1 MARHWVIACTVYR
14 NDVLRPLVITDWKCL
29 MKKNLSLAWA
39 WVLVG
44 VMVGGCSQTRQANP
58 ESAAANERFGHMQ
71 AGSVLPT
78 DAKVATTASMAQ
90 AQRSI
95 IRRGTLMIKV
105 TDLEETKRQAM
116 RYVNQAGGFV
126 EAESSSN
133 LTRSISE
140 IQMTLRVPVG
150 KFEAAMEAFNAL
162 GVAMNR
168 SVSAEDITSQ
178 VVDLTARLRVMRAQE
193 EVYIGLLKQSK
204 TLKDSMAVQDR
215 LMELRQE
222 IESLDAQLKS
232 QSELASLSTIELT
245 MRTDT
250 KPAGDA
256 QSAGWAQES
265 WTAAT
270 NSLGAVMRDLGRMI
284 IGLAVFAPIWLPIL
298 GLFVWAI
305 RRAGRKTVPPP
316 VQ

>member
-1 MARHWVIACTVYR
+1 
-14 NDVLRPLVITDWKCL
+14 
-29 MKKNLSLAWA
+29 MKKTLSLAWA
-39 WVLVG
+39 WVVVG
-44 VMVGGCSQTRQANP
+44 VILGGCAQPRMARP
-58 ESAAANERFGHMQ
+58 ESAAAGGDFRSMQ
-71 AGSVLPT
+71 AASELAP

-90 AQRSI
+90 NQRSI

-250 KPAGDA
+250 KPASDA
-256 QSAGWAQES
+256 QNAGWAQES

-270 NSLGAVMRDLGRMI
+270 NSLGAVMRDFGRAI
-284 IGLAVFAPIWLPIL
+284 IGFAVFAPLWLPVV
-298 GLFVWAI
+298 GLFAWAI
-305 RRAGRKTVPPP
+305 RRSGRKPPPPP

>member
-1 MARHWVIACTVYR
+1 MNKT
-14 NDVLRPLVITDWKCL
+14 
-29 MKKNLSLAWA
+29 LSLAWA

-44 VMVGGCSQTRQANP
+44 ILAVSLSGCSQPRQASP
-58 ESAAANERFGHMQ
+58 ETAAAAGEYGFNQ
-71 AGSVLPT
+71 AGSKLAEN
-78 DAKVATTASMAQ
+78 DRVATTASMAQ
-90 AQRSI
+90 NQRSI

-193 EVYIGLLKQSK
+193 EVYLNLLKQSR

-222 IESLDAQLKS
+222 IESLAAQLKS

-245 MRTDT
+245 LRTDT
-250 KPAGDA
+250 KPASDA

-284 IGLAVFAPIWLPIL
+284 IGLAVFAPIWLPL
-298 GLFVWAI
+298 LALFVWAI
-305 RRAGRKTVPPP
+305 RRSGRKTVPPP